1 MKPTHTFYISV
12 PTLCAM
18 FMLLL
23 FSFCR
28 VPESSEKIN
37 LAVASNMQYAMEEI
51 AEAFT
56 VETGIQIEMIVGAS
70 GQLTAQIR
78 EGAPFDILVSAD
90 MKYPEEIR
98 RSGLAANTPKVYAYG
113 KIVIWTLYDDIIPTM
128 EGLTDQKVEHI
139 AIANPKLAPY
149 GVAAQQALYY
159 HGIDRKVKDKLVFGE
174 SITQTNQFI
183 ISKSAQAGITA
194 KSIVISPKLRNQGQ
208 WKDIDPRTYD
218 PIEQGVV
225 IIKNTDTNYSRE
237 ILFCKFLTSDTAKK
251 ILRRFGYS
259 VNE

>member
-1 MKPTHTFYISV
+1 MLFLTSGCRIPEGSE
-12 PTLCAM
+12 TLN
-18 FMLLL
+18 
-23 FSFCR
+23 
-28 VPESSEKIN
+28 I
-37 LAVASNMQYAMEEI
+37 AVASNMQYAMEEI

-56 VETGIQIEMIVGAS
+56 LESGIPCEMIVGAS

-78 EGAPFDILVSAD
+78 EGAPFDVLVSAD
-90 MKYPEEIR
+90 MKYPKEIQK
-98 RSGLAANTPKVYAYG
+98 SGLAANTPRIYAYG
-113 KIVIWTLYDDIIPTM
+113 KIVVWTFHEEVTPTM
-128 EGLTDQKVEHI
+128 EGLLDPGVEHI

-149 GVAAQQALYY
+149 GAAARQALYF
-159 HGIDRKVKDKLVFGE
+159 HDIDDKVEDKLVYGE

-183 ISKSAQAGITA
+183 ISKSAHAGITA
-194 KSIVISPKLRNQGQ
+194 KSIVTSPKMRDKGR

-225 IIKNTDTNYSRE
+225 IIKNTDTDYSRE
-237 ILFCKFLTSDTAKK
+237 ILFCKFLSSDTAIK